1 MSYALQDV
9 TSDRTVTVAG
19 TDKLQSRFNSHTYAG
34 RVEGGYRLDMS
45 YIAVTPYT
53 ALQFQYTQAPSYAET
68 SVSGSNA
75 FALSFAANASTSTRT
90 ELGSWVDKLIN
101 LPQGDVIVLRGR
113 AAWAHDQSTGSNINA
128 AFQTLSDRKS
138 TRLNSSHT

>member
-90 ELGSWVDKLIN
+90 ELGSWVCLCPLKLRHYCSSSGSIFD
-101 LPQGDVIVLRGR
+101 GSERAFGR
-113 AAWAHDQSTGSNINA
+113 RVFENFA
-128 AFQTLSDRKS
+128 SD
-138 TRLNSSHT
+138 